1 MSFGRGLAKDSLIYG
16 GADLVTKAVAFF
28 SFPLLATALSPRDYG
43 SLELIMTLIGIAGL
57 VVGCGLNNSVQRFYW
72 DSSVS
77 LDHRPSL
84 VTTGMV
90 VQSFFGLM
98 LFLCLAAVL
107 FCWGNALVSAKDFPF
122 SLGGLYVAAALV
134 VFGQLM
140 QYIQDVLRLHFAPGR
155 FFLLAVLSRCLTI
168 AAAVYAVVYLHKGLD
183 GFLVAQLMAY
193 VLFLPVGLLL
203 IKKDLVFNFDVERA
217 REIIRFGYPFVF
229 AGIAYWLFGAIDRW
243 MLAGFATLEEAGIYS
258 VAFRFSTLPLFF
270 SIAFAQAWS
279 PFIIKIKS
287 DHPESYKA
295 IYCNVFLYFLYVMLI
310 AAGGVALFS
319 GELIGFLMPSG
330 YAGAAIPLIFLCFS
344 VVIQST
350 TQITVIGISIER
362 KTHYISRFSWI
373 AVAINVLLNFLLIP
387 SFGAVGAAISMG
399 LSYLSLTIMYGL
411 TTQKIHPLPLA
422 FRPLSVLSVLGGV
435 VLMASLL
442 LHSAEFNWSIV
453 SIKIMLAL
461 ACMTLGAF
469 ALPWSRRIWKFQ

>member
-1 MSFGRGLAKDSLIYG
+1 MSLGRGLARDSLIYG
-16 GADLVTKAVAFF
+16 GADLVTKAVAFV

-43 SLELIMTLIGIAGL
+43 GLELVMTLIGIAGL

-77 LDHRPSL
+77 VGQRPSL
-84 VTTGMV
+84 VTTGLV
-90 VQSFFGLM
+90 VQSFLGLM

-107 FCWGNALVSAKDFPF
+107 FWWGNALVSSKDFPF
-122 SLGGLYVAAALV
+122 SLWGLYVAAALV

-155 FFLLAVLSRCLTI
+155 FFLLSVLSRCLTI
-168 AAAVYAVVYLHKGLD
+168 AVAVYAVVYLHKGLD

-193 VLFLPVGLLL
+193 VLVLPVGLLL
-203 IKKDLVFNFDVERA
+203 VKKDLVFNFDIARA

-243 MLAGFATLEEAGIYS
+243 MLTGFATLEEAGIYS
-258 VAFRFSTLPLFF
+258 VAFRFSTLPLFI

-279 PFIIKIKS
+279 PFIIKIKN
-287 DHPESYKA
+287 DHPERYRA
-295 IYCNVFLYFLYVMLI
+295 IYCDVFLYFLYVMLV

-319 GELIGFLMPSG
+319 GELVGFLMPSG
-330 YAGAAIPLIFLCFS
+330 YADASMPLVFLCFS

-350 TQITVIGISIER
+350 TQITVVGISIER
-362 KTHYISRFSWI
+362 QTHYISRFAWG
-373 AVAINVLLNFLLIP
+373 AVVINVLLNFLLIP
-387 SFGAVGAAISMG
+387 SFGAIGAAVSVG
-399 LSYLSLTIMYGL
+399 LSYLFLTIMYGL
-411 TTQKIHPLPLA
+411 TTQRIHPLPLA
-422 FRPLSVLSVLGGV
+422 VRPLSVLAVLGGG

-442 LHSAEFNWSIV
+442 LHSTEFSWAIFA
-453 SIKIMLAL
+453 IKISLAL
-461 ACMTLGAF
+461 VCMAVGACV
-469 ALPWSRRIWKFQ
+469 LPWSRRIW